1 MELKLLTIRQVSE
14 LLAINESTVRT
25 WIRRDM
31 FPSEC
36 ILHLGNTVRFR
47 ANKLEDFLNNGSLQK
62 A

>member
-25 WIRRDM
+25 WIRRKM
-31 FPSEC
+31 FPNGC
-36 ILHLGNTVRFR
+36 VLHLGNTVRFR
-47 ANKLEDFLNNGSLQK
+47 AHKLEEFLNNGSLQE